1 MTRIPKRLRKLH
13 LLLKGKR
20 LSIVNFRLNIA
31 LEERCLL
38 RSLTT
43 VTLRK
48 SCRPSPA
55 TSKNQEIYPL
65 WKPHN
70 RRIWYSNTHSRA
82 GKASRIWGDPSINH
96 LYRDPR
102 RVHRIELAVCW
113 NLSSLKTG
121 TLRTMISLKYL
132 NTHLSRFIR
141 LQSCFL
147 RLVTTPRKL
156 RRTR

>member
-1 MTRIPKRLRKLH
+1 MIRIPKRLLRPH

-43 VTLRK
+43 VMLRK
-48 SCRPSPA
+48 SYRPWQA
-55 TSKNQEIYPL
+55 INKNQEIYPL

-70 RRIWYSNTHSRA
+70 RRIWYSSTHSRA

-102 RVHRIELAVCW
+102 KVHRIELAACW

-121 TLRTMISLKYL
+121 TLRTMISLKYS
-132 NTHLSRFIR
+132 NTHLSRFTR
-141 LQSCFL
+141 LQSCSL

-156 RRTR
+156 LRIR